1 MSQSNYINHLR
12 DSTILKEQRKLPY
25 VLNAK
30 DYTQYKSFS
39 LINTIPNTKN
49 SFSQLS
55 SNGNTNIFDMEK
67 NTMNCSRFQLCK
79 NTNQRINRDINTIQL
94 PVPTKVFNKNV
105 PEKVCI
111 CNNKKYSNLGAS
123 LKCKTRF
130 SMCLV
135 KPSKFKSGQC
145 MC

>member
-30 DYTQYKSFS
+30 DYTQYKNYS

-55 SNGNTNIFDMEK
+55 SKNIHIFDMEI
-67 NTMNCSRFQLCK
+67 NTINCSEFQLCK
-79 NTNQRINRDINTIQL
+79 NTNERLNKNINTIQL
-94 PVPTKVFNKNV
+94 PFPTKKFNKNL

-111 CNNKKYSNLGAS
+111 CNNKYSILGRS

-130 SMCLV
+130 
-135 KPSKFKSGQC
+135 C